1 MAAPKI
7 FGILFIVFALGLAL
21 YLYRLEPIK
30 KLGLD
35 DITLPKIF
43 STSTGDKISSPPP
56 EEKTPTYLVQ
66 PPPPPE
72 PTISPSEIP
81 EGFTLKDL
89 SPYFHKVRLG
99 SVSPGFGPDSPGQIS
114 LYTSYSEGEKA
125 VNVTGWLLQARD
137 GSQYISKA
145 INVYDPSGLAPAEDI
160 YLGNGDI
167 LYLYTNTSAIGQN
180 LRLNKCLGYLENVN
194 QFNPSLPRNCPTPSR
209 FEVSGFSGA
218 CQDYIQSLSSCSLPD
233 FNNAPIPQNDYACR
247 GYLDTINYRGCFE
260 RHRVD
265 SDFLDREWRVW
276 TGSQFLDDRH
286 DRLLLLDRRGLL
298 VDLYEY

>member
-35 DITLPKIF
+35 NITLPKIF

-56 EEKTPTYLVQ
+56 EEKPPTYLIQ
-66 PPPPPE
+66 PPPPE

-81 EGFTLKDL
+81 EGFTSKEL

-114 LYTSYSEGEKA
+114 LSTSLEDEKSA
-125 VNVTGWLLQARD
+125 VNVTGWLLKARN
-137 GSQYISKA
+137 GSQYISRA
-145 INVYDPSGLAPAEDI
+145 INVYDPSGLTPEEDI
-160 YLGNGDI
+160 YLKNGDI
-167 LYLYTNTSAIGQN
+167 LYLYTNTSAISQN

-209 FEVSGFSGA
+209 FETSNFTGA

-233 FNNAPIPQNDYACR
+233 FNNAPISQNDYACR
-247 GYLDTINYRGCFE
+247 QYLDTINYRGCFE
-260 RHRVD
+260 KHRAD
-265 SDFLDREWRVW
+265 SDFLDHEWRVW